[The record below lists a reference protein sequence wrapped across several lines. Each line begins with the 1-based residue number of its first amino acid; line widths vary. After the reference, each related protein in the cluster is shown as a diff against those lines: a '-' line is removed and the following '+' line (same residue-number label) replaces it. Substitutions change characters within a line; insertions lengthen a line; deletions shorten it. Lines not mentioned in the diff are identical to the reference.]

1 MIRETPIR
9 ETVIRRLSRR
19 IAFGAMSLM
28 LVLPAV
34 AAGPAVG
41 VELDASKAAPRAV
54 EDQTKR
60 RIEADY
66 RFAWTSLAEA
76 VEGNSSVP
84 LQSLF
89 VGSAKKWL
97 TDKVA
102 SQQQS
107 GLTTKYLNQSHK
119 LEAVFYAPE
128 GDVMELHDTT
138 EYQVQVLDGG
148 KVIYDQPVVAR
159 YIVLMTPGAD
169 RWVVRQLQS
178 VAHF

>member
-1 MIRETPIR
+1 MIRETMIR
-9 ETVIRRLSRR
+9 TLSQR
-19 IAFGAMSLM
+19 IAFGALALM

-41 VELDASKAAPRAV
+41 VEFDASKAAPRTV

-66 RFAWTSLAEA
+66 RLAWTNLAEA
-76 VEGNSSVP
+76 VDLNDSAP

-97 TDKVA
+97 TDTV
-102 SQQQS
+102 SNQQQS
-107 GLTTKYLNQSHK
+107 GLTTKYLNQNHK

-128 GDVMELHDTT
+128 GDVMELHDTA
-138 EYQVQVLDGG
+138 EYQMQVLDGS
-148 KVIYDQPVVAR
+148 KVIYDQPVVAHF
-159 YIVLMTPGAD
+159 IVLITPGAD
-169 RWVVRQLQS
+169 RWVIRQLQS
-178 VAHF
+178 VPHF

>member
-1 MIRETPIR
+1 MICEIMMRTIKMR
-9 ETVIRRLSRR
+9 AFSRR
-19 IAFGAMSLM
+19 IKFAALSLM
-28 LVLPAV
+28 LVLPAL

-41 VELDASKAAPRAV
+41 VELDTSKATPRTV

-66 RFAWTSLAEA
+66 RFAWTNLAEA
-76 VEGNSSVP
+76 IDLNDSAP

-97 TDKVA
+97 TDTVI
-102 SQQQS
+102 SQQRS
-107 GLTTKYLNQSHK
+107 GLTTRYFNQRHK

-128 GDVMELHDTT
+128 GDVMELHDTAG
-138 EYQVQVLDGG
+138 YQMQVLDGG
-148 KVIYDQPVVAR
+148 KVIYDQPVVAH

-178 VAHF
+178 VPHF